1 MLVTAEIEPGVR
13 DHLLAHLGGQ
23 LEVYWRANVAPGE
36 LHRLLPQVNILLIW
50 GRRSDFKGLDLRSME
65 NLEMVQALL
74 AGVETLPYH
83 DIPPRAIVCSG
94 SGALTPSVV
103 EHALALIL
111 SAAKHTVDHTNAM
124 RQGKFPQARPSKL
137 LHGGTLLVV
146 GVGDIGG
153 EVARVG
159 KALGMHVVGVRRS
172 GGSHPYCDRLLPPEK
187 LTEGLRI
194 ADAVVLTL
202 PLTTATRGI
211 IGEEELGAMKPDA
224 ILVNVGRGK
233 LIQEEALYDHL
244 RRNPAFAAALD
255 VWWEYPEEE
264 EGYAFHRPFQELPNV
279 VMTPHVGGSVPDFRG
294 IMARHAVDNIARYLE
309 GREPRGIVRREDYL
323 PTGTRNH

>member
-1 MLVTAEIEPGVR
+1 MEIHRKTELPAAELR
-13 DHLLAHLGGQ
+13 S
-23 LEVYWRANVAPGE
+23 
-36 LHRLLPQVNILLIW
+36 LLPRVNILLIW
-50 GRRSDFKGLDLRSME
+50 GRRLDFRGLDLKGMGA
-65 NLEMVQALL
+65 LEMVQALL
-74 AGVETLPYH
+74 AGVETLPLAE
-83 DIPPRAIVCSG
+83 IPPKAIICSG
-94 SGALTPSVV
+94 SGALTSSVV
-103 EHALALIL
+103 EHAWALLL

-124 RQGKFPQARPSKL
+124 RGGKFPQARPSKL

-172 GGSHPYCDRLLPPEK
+172 KGPHPHCDRLLPPEK
-187 LTEGLRI
+187 LTEGLRV

-202 PLTTATRGI
+202 PLTTATQGI

-244 RRNPAFAAALD
+244 CRNPAFAAALD
-255 VWWEYPEEE
+255 VWWEYPEGE

-279 VMTPHVGGSVPDFRG
+279 VMTPHVGGSVLDFRG
-294 IMARHAVDNIARYLE
+294 IMFCNAVDNIARYLE

-323 PTGTRNH
+323 PTGTRNHQ